1 MNVLQI
7 KVGRLKLLGCSLK
20 LLANVH
26 CTLTRKQVVTYKLIS
41 ASYLD
46 KKENKCLKNAYC
58 SSDRSSNDMRTFLQ
72 TP

>member
-20 LLANVH
+20 LLANVL
-26 CTLTRKQVVTYKLIS
+26 CTLTRKRVVYKLIS
-41 ASYLD
+41 ASYLE

-58 SSDRSSNDMRTFLQ
+58 SSDRSSNDVRTFSQ

>member
-7 KVGRLKLLGCSLK
+7 KVGRLKLVGCSLK
-20 LLANVH
+20 VLANVL

-41 ASYLD
+41 ASYLE

-58 SSDRSSNDMRTFLQ
+58 
-72 TP
+72 

>member
-41 ASYLD
+41 ASYLE

-58 SSDRSSNDMRTFLQ
+58 SSDRSSSDVTTFSQ

>member
-20 LLANVH
+20 LLVNVLS
-26 CTLTRKQVVTYKLIS
+26 TLTRKQVVTYKLIS
-41 ASYLD
+41 ASYLE
-46 KKENKCLKNAYC
+46 KKENNYLKNAYC
-58 SSDRSSNDMRTFLQ
+58 SYDSSSNDVRTFLQ